1 MLTCRLFT
9 TILFGSLASSL
20 AFASAEIEAL
30 RVTNAGVQQI
40 YSLLTVIESGLP
52 SENADINS
60 IAQEI
65 KANCKIEMA
74 DVAKSGTP
82 QAVSIRTENE
92 DTPCGMNYTFSA
104 VDFDLKGDRVLNT
117 QLTITSIPV
126 LRKLGTQVF
135 SYAQNYRMRAPE
147 EGLSEGEM
155 TFTALSMGD
164 LSISGTSVWKIDST
178 DYKNVKANT
187 ENTYSVVIENKTP
200 KTVQLTLNEVL
211 GEDSLTAIESRSV
224 YKLNG
229 RVITQAEAFSLSLK

>member
-164 LSISGTSVWKIDST
+164 LSISGTSV
-178 DYKNVKANT
+178 YKNVKANT